1 MVAKIETLS
10 EKAYFV
16 IRGLIMKG
24 EALPGAKLKEENL
37 SALMGM
43 SRTPIRAALQR
54 LLNEGLL
61 VSDESRTLKVPE
73 ITLEELNKTFF
84 ARKVVEG
91 ALAELACIQGKDED
105 FTRIENLIWQQEIAY
120 SEHDS
125 HLALSLDRMFHNCIA
140 DISGNDFLKDF
151 EHRILI
157 KCSNLLLLSRTYGD
171 PMMQAL
177 VEHREI
183 LKALRSRDTERA
195 QEAVFTHLENV
206 ADRINK
212 SSIFPED
219 GIISR

>member
-183 LKALRSRDTERA
+183 LKALRSRE
-195 QEAVFTHLENV
+195 
-206 ADRINK
+206 DRK
-212 SSIFPED
+212 SVV
-219 GIISR
+219 